1 MRYFSIRNADSLY
14 WIGRYLQRFEIV
26 AKESIKRFDLIIDIN
41 LDEGKELFA
50 KIGYDIDYK
59 NSKDFLNFISK
70 GLENG
75 SLLYYIRNARENA
88 IVLRDTI
95 DDEAFRSI
103 NIIYNELVSN
113 DKIDPKKLESLIR
126 ELDRF
131 WGLIFVKTF
140 RGKTQAFI
148 EFGQIVEAIDLK
160 LRLFADL
167 SMVLLDL
174 DKLNAVGKILDKNF
188 VPIELTSS
196 NIGVFLNV
204 VNSKIGSIIKYDS

>member
-174 DKLNAVGKILDKNF
+174 DKLNALGKILDKNF

>member
-41 LDEGKELFA
+41 FDEGKELFS
-50 KIGYDIDYK
+50 KMGYDIDYK

-174 DKLNAVGKILDKNF
+174 DKLNALGKILDKNF

>member
-26 AKESIKRFDLIIDIN
+26 AKESIKSFDLIIDIN
-41 LDEGKELFA
+41 FDEGKELFS
-50 KIGYDIDYK
+50 KMGYNIDYK
-59 NSKDFLNFISK
+59 NSKDFLNVIAK

-75 SLLYYIRNARENA
+75 SLLYCIRNARENA
-88 IVLRDTI
+88 IVLRDTM

-113 DKIDPKKLESLIR
+113 AKIDTKKLESLIR

-160 LRLFADL
+160 LRLFGDL

-174 DKLNAVGKILDKNF
+174 DKLNVLGKILDKNF
-188 VPIELTSS
+188 EAIELKSS
-196 NIGVFLNV
+196 NINLFLSV

>member
-41 LDEGKELFA
+41 FDEGKELFS
-50 KIGYDIDYK
+50 KMGYDIDYK

-70 GLENG
+70 GLEGG
-75 SLLYYIRNARENA
+75 SLLYCIKNARENA

-174 DKLNAVGKILDKNF
+174 DKLNALGKILDKNF